1 MRVDVEELVD
11 QIRSAWRFWR
21 LAVVVAW
28 SVAVVGWLAVLAW
41 PDSYEA
47 SARIF
52 VKTST
57 PLRPLLEGLA
67 VEQDVDSDLNLVRE
81 NLLGRPRLERVAREA
96 DLDVTARTPSEH
108 EQVVATLESRILIDA
123 QAPRSVQRENRRST
137 DAVYTITYRNA
148 KRDRALTVV
157 RSLLN
162 SLVEDTMSGKRSGA
176 DSAEKFLTDQIATY
190 EKRLSDVEAQLAEF
204 KKRNVG
210 LVPGEQGDYFAR
222 LQNEIIA
229 VKKAQ
234 DSLAVALSRRSE
246 LERQLHSVS
255 LPGSGAI
262 PATGASGVRGRGT
275 SEGLGGVDTAS
286 RIAEAE
292 AKLQD
297 LLLRYTDRHPDVI
310 ALRQTLVELKE
321 RQQKELEGAR
331 NGDPSALAASGVSSN
346 PVYQSIQLQINQ
358 TDVDIATLRG
368 ELLDHQRAEGE
379 LRRVASTA
387 PEVEAEFARL
397 TRDYT
402 VEKAQYTAL
411 VERLQKA
418 RLSEDAASTGIVQ
431 FQIINPPQADLQPIA
446 PKRPLLL
453 VAILVAALLAGG
465 TAAWFM
471 AQVRPVFAN
480 TRVLSE
486 LTGLDVLGS
495 VSRTWA
501 ERYQS
506 EFRRSARRFAVAMI
520 GLALAF
526 ATLLVLQH
534 PGSQL
539 LQKLFVA

>member
-1 MRVDVEELVD
+1 MRIDVEELVD
-11 QIRSAWRFWR
+11 QVRGAWRFWR
-21 LAVVVAW
+21 LAVAVAW
-28 SVAVVGWLAVLAW
+28 SVALLGWLGVLAW

-47 SARIF
+47 SARVF

-96 DLDVTARTPSEH
+96 DLDVTARTPTEH
-108 EQVVATLESRILIDA
+108 EQAITNLENHLLIDA

-137 DAVYTITYRNA
+137 DAVYTITYHNPR
-148 KRDRALTVV
+148 RDRALTVV

-190 EKRLSDVEAQLAEF
+190 EKRLSAAESQLAEF

-222 LQNEIIA
+222 LQSEIIA

-234 DSLAVALSRRSE
+234 DNLDVALRRRSE
-246 LERQLHSVS
+246 LERQLRE
-255 LPGSGAI
+255 LP
-262 PATGASGVRGRGT
+262 
-275 SEGLGGVDTAS
+275 LGGAAATAAPPGAGRARSTEALAGADTAS
-286 RIAEAE
+286 RIAETE
-292 AKLQD
+292 AKLAD

-310 ALRQTLVELKE
+310 ALRQTLAELKV
-321 RQQKELEGAR
+321 RQQAELEGAR
-331 NGDPSALAASGVSSN
+331 KGDPSALIASGLSSN
-346 PVYQSIQLQINQ
+346 PVYQSIQLQVNQ
-358 TDVDIATLRG
+358 TDVEVATLRG
-368 ELLDHQRAEGE
+368 ELADHMRTESE
-379 LRRVASTA
+379 LRRVANTA
-387 PEVEAEFARL
+387 TEVEAEFARL

-431 FQIINPPQADLQPIA
+431 FQVINPPQADLQPVA

-453 VAILVAALLAGG
+453 IVVLIVALLAGG
-465 TAAWFM
+465 AAAWLM
-471 AQVRPVFAN
+471 AQLRPVFAS
-480 TRVLSE
+480 TRLLRD
-486 LTGLDVLGS
+486 LTGLAVLGS

-501 ERYQS
+501 ERYRLELRGS
-506 EFRRSARRFAVAMI
+506 VRRFAAAM
-520 GLALAF
+520 GALALVFIAV
-526 ATLLVLQH
+526 LVLQH
-534 PGSQL
+534 TGSQM